1 MESTRQQKVAKLIQK
16 DIAEIIQ
23 RNGNA
28 WFGGIMVTVSGVSV
42 TPDLGLAKVYV
53 SVFPVKDKDQIVKI
67 LTEKASTIRFE
78 LGKRVKNQLRIIPEL
93 KFYLDDSLDY
103 VDNIDRILNS

>member
-1 MESTRQQKVAKLIQK
+1 MESTRQQKVAKLIQR
-16 DIAEIIQ
+16 DLAEIIQ
-23 RNGNA
+23 RNSNA

-67 LTEKASTIRFE
+67 LTERSSTIRFE